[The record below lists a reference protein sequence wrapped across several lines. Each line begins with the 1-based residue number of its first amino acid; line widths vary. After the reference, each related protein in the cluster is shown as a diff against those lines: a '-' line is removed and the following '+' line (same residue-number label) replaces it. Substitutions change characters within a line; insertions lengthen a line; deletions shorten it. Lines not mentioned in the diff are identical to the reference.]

1 MVNKKILITGAA
13 SGIGYLCTQYLL
25 AENVDIIAVDI
36 NKNALAKMK
45 KDFAQ
50 YNKHLFTHV
59 CDLSDKKDLDK
70 TCTEILQQHEY
81 IDVLVNNAGIVNGK
95 PFLQLNDE
103 HIQKSM
109 DINIM
114 ANIWLTRAFLPT
126 MIKRN
131 NGQVIF
137 ISSAAAFVGVNK
149 LSVYCASKC
158 ASFGF
163 AESLRM
169 EMKAQKSAVNI
180 SIVAPFYIKTGMFA
194 GVKSRFSFLLPLLEP
209 HHATKKIIG
218 IIHKPK
224 PLLIMPF
231 TVRLI
236 WPLRIFGIP
245 IFDAVANF
253 LGINQTM
260 AAFVGRTPQHIEYQR
275 KQEDDNNK
283 SNETKKPFID

>member
-25 AENVDIIAVDI
+25 ADNADIIAVDI
-36 NKNALAKMK
+36 NESALAKMRE
-45 KDFAQ
+45 DFSQ
-50 YNKHLFTHV
+50 HNKRLFTYV
-59 CDLSDKKDLDK
+59 CDLSNKNALDK

-95 PFLQLNDE
+95 PFLQLDDE

-126 MIKRN
+126 MVKRN
-131 NGQVIF
+131 YGQVLF

-194 GVKSRFSFLLPLLEP
+194 GVKTRFSFLLPLLDP
-209 HHATKKIIG
+209 HYATEKIIG
-218 IIHKPK
+218 IIRKPK
-224 PLLIMPF
+224 PLLVMPF

-236 WPLRIFGIP
+236 WPLRLLGIS
-245 IFDAVANF
+245 IFDAIANF

-260 AAFVGRTPQHIEYQR
+260 ADFVGRTPQHVEYQR
-275 KQEDDNNK
+275 KQENENNQ
-283 SNETKKPFID
+283 